1 MAQLPTGTVTFLFSD
16 IQGSTRLLQQLGDD
30 YARALGEHQALLR
43 AAFAAHGGAEVDTQ
57 GDAFFVAFPTVPR
70 AVAAAADATRA
81 LAEHDWP
88 QGATLRVR
96 IGLHVGTPQLVGDHY
111 VGLDVHR
118 AARIAAAGHGGQV
131 LLSQAACDLAE
142 HTLPAGVTL
151 RDLGPHRLKDLR
163 QPERIY
169 QLILPELPADFPPLK
184 TLDDFLHNLPLQP
197 TPLLDRE
204 EHLPALVA
212 LLRREHVR
220 LVTLTGP
227 GGIGK
232 TRLSIQVAAELL
244 DAFPDGVWFVRLS
257 RLSDPA
263 LVVPTIAQVF
273 NLKESAGQPIAE
285 VLRDH
290 VRAKRLLLVLDNF
303 EQVVGAASE
312 VAELLQA
319 SAGLRVLVSSRT
331 PLHLRGER
339 VYPVPPLPL
348 ATPDRLP
355 PLEQITQYAAVA
367 LFLER
372 AQAVKPSFAITAANA
387 PAIAEICARLDG
399 LPLAIELAAA
409 RVRLLPPEA
418 LLARLATQ
426 PQLLSGG
433 PRDMEARQQ
442 TMRATI
448 AWSEDLLAPQ
458 ERTLFRR
465 LAVFVGGCT
474 LEAAETVCLAP
485 EGAEPLPLDVL
496 DGLSSLVDHSLV
508 QEREEGGE
516 PRFGMLH
523 VIREYALERLQ
534 ASGDIVPLRQAHT
547 SHMLALIEQAE
558 HELTGPEAAA
568 WLERLEIEHDNLRAA
583 LSWAREQ
590 GEVETGMRLA
600 TAARRFWLARGYLR
614 EGRGWME
621 RLLAPESAATAPAEL
636 RARALIAGG
645 WLAFWQGDYP
655 AAKTWLEQALALG
668 RAADDPQ
675 LTARALQG
683 LGNIARSQGDWAQ
696 AAVWL
701 EDMLATFRQLNE
713 PRGIAVALNDLA
725 IVAVGRR
732 DLERAATSYAEAL
745 VLARQVGDRE
755 LIAACLVGLGDL
767 ALRRGDVVEAEA
779 LQHEALA
786 LYRDLGDL
794 RRCAE
799 GLEEVART
807 AGVAGR
813 GERAARLL
821 GAAAALRELRGA
833 PQPPQERTDV
843 EEAVAG
849 ARAALGEEA
858 WATAFAAGRTLSLEA
873 AIAEVL
879 VESPPH

>member
-1 MAQLPTGTVTFLFSD
+1 MAQLPTGTVTFLFTD
-16 IQGSTRLLQQLGDD
+16 VQGSTKLLQRLGDD
-30 YARALGEHQALLR
+30 YARVLGEHQAVLR

-57 GDAFFVAFPTVPR
+57 GDAFFVAFPTVPQ

-81 LAEHDWP
+81 LAAHEWP
-88 QGATLRVR
+88 QGTTLRVR

-111 VGLDVHR
+111 VGMDVHR

-131 LLSQAACDLAE
+131 LLSQAAVDLAE
-142 HTLPAGVTL
+142 QALPAGVTL
-151 RDLGPHRLKDLR
+151 RDLGPHQLKDL
-163 QPERIY
+163 QHPERIY
-169 QLILPELPADFPPLK
+169 QLVLPELPADFPPLK
-184 TLDDFLHNLPLQP
+184 TLDAFLHNLPPQP

-212 LLRREHVR
+212 LLRRESVR

-232 TRLSIQVAAELL
+232 SRLSIQVAAELM

-273 NLKESAGQPIAE
+273 NLKESASQSIVEAVHE
-285 VLRDH
+285 YLRE
-290 VRAKRLLLVLDNF
+290 RRLLLVLDNF

-312 VAELLQA
+312 VADLLEA
-319 SAGLRVLVSSRT
+319 SPGLRVLVSSRT
-331 PLHLRGER
+331 SLHLRGER
-339 VYPVPPLPL
+339 LYPVPPLPL

-355 PLEQITQYAAVA
+355 PVEQITQFAAVA
-367 LFLER
+367 LFVER
-372 AQAVKPSFAITAANA
+372 AQAIKPTFAITSANA

-418 LLARLATQ
+418 LLARLATH
-426 PQLLSGG
+426 PQLLGAG
-433 PRDMEARQQ
+433 ARDTEARQQ

-448 AWSEDLLAPQ
+448 AWSEDLLGSQ
-458 ERTLFRR
+458 EQALFRR

-474 LEAAETVCLAP
+474 LEAAETVCLGP
-485 EGAEPLPLDVL
+485 EGADPLSLDL
-496 DGLSSLVDHSLV
+496 FDGLSSLVDHSLL
-508 QEREEGGE
+508 QQREEGGE
-516 PRFGMLH
+516 PRFGMLR

-534 ASGDIVPLRQAHT
+534 ESGDFAPLRRAHA
-547 SHMLALIEQAE
+547 SHVLAFFEQAE
-558 HELTGPEAAA
+558 RGLTGPEAAV
-568 WLERLEIEHDNLRAA
+568 WLDRLEFEHDNLRAA

-614 EGRGWME
+614 EGRGWLQE
-621 RLLAPESAATAPAEL
+621 LLAPESAATTPAGVK
-636 RARALIAGG
+636 ARALIAGG

-655 AAKTWLEQALALG
+655 AAQTWLEQALALG
-668 RAADDPQ
+668 RSIGDPHV
-675 LTARALQG
+675 TARALQV
-683 LGNIARSQGDWAQ
+683 LGNIARSQGDWEQ

-732 DLERAATSYAEAL
+732 DLERAATTYAEAL
-745 VLARQVGDRE
+745 TLARQVGDHE
-755 LIAACLVGLGDL
+755 LIAVCLVGLGDL
-767 ALRRGDVVEAEA
+767 ARRHGDIVQAET
-779 LQHEALA
+779 LEREALA
-786 LYRDLGDL
+786 LFRELGDL

-799 GLEEVART
+799 VLEDLART

-821 GAAAALRELRGA
+821 GTAATLREVLGA
-833 PQPPQERTDV
+833 PQPPQEQADV
-843 EEAVAG
+843 EESVAG
-849 ARAALGEEA
+849 ALVALGDAA
-858 WATAFAAGRTLSLEA
+858 WAAAFAAGRTLTLDA

-879 VESPPH
+879 ADAQPR